1 MNDLYSEQWR
11 LMRARIRHFLAFAR
25 KRIPAGVRSLVGLVL
40 VALGVVG
47 FLPIVGFWMI
57 PLGLALIWVD
67 VLQVLAMLGRSK
79 TLSDQDDPTKQS
91 QIPPKGKD

>member
-1 MNDLYSEQWR
+1 MSSYQNHPL
-11 LMRARIRHFLAFAR
+11 RARIRRYWEFAR

-40 VALGVVG
+40 VAFGVVG